1 MAGQRVTMKGLSKE
15 AGIPYGTLQGYLLER
30 HPMPAEALGK
40 IAEILDVSADWLISG
55 KPARLNTHCAGMALL
70 QLEEMRSSAG
80 KVGHEIAIISA
91 GQLFADFYAQEYRR
105 THNAGAPA
113 DPANTSPAQGQRRS

>member
-1 MAGQRVTMKGLSKE
+1 MRISDWSSDVCSSDLSKE

-55 KPARLNTHCAGMALL
+55 KPARLDTHCAGMALL
-70 QLEEMRSSAG
+70 RLEEMRTGAQS
-80 KVGHEIAIISA
+80 VGHEIDDHSD
-91 GQLFADFYAQEYRR
+91 GQLFADFYTHEYMTIRYS
-105 THNAGAPA
+105 
-113 DPANTSPAQGQRRS
+113 DS